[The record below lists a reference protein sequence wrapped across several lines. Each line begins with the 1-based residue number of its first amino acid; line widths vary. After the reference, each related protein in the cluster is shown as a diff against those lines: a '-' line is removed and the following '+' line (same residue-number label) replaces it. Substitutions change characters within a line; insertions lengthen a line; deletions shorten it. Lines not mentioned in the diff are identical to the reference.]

1 MIDPFDKTLPALIA
15 SMRLAPTW
23 TLDSVGAGNQLR
35 SCELQRLQALVPAG
49 LKTHAWALAA
59 HGLP

>member
-1 MIDPFDKTLPALIA
+1 
-15 SMRLAPTW
+15 MRLAPTW